1 MARNSREEGF
11 HYNNTEKKDKN
22 FMYSNLKRSN
32 CYNCNFAGSNFDYV
46 SFRGAHFKNC
56 SFLNC
61 SFKGAEFVGANL
73 KGSKFKEAH
82 FEDTI
87 FEGVKLDGVNF
98 KDAKFKNTIFVGC
111 DLKSIKNLHVNDK
124 EIRVFEKM
132 PEIEIS
138 EELREATL
146 NVMKNECV
154 KKARI
159 FDTKEGKL
167 NLITLMILLEN
178 FDEKELIDGLNN
190 IQSELD
196 KDFHTLSYI
205 IKYLKK

>member
-32 CYNCNFAGSNFDYV
+32 CY
-46 SFRGAHFKNC
+46 
-56 SFLNC
+56 NC

-111 DLKSIKNLHVNDK
+111 DLKSAKNLNVNDK

-146 NVMKNECV
+146 NVMKNEYV